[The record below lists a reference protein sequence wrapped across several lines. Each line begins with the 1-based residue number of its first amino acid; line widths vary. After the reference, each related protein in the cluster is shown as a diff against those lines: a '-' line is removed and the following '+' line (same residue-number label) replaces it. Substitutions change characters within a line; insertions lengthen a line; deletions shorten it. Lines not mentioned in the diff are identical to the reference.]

1 MSGTIHD
8 KPSLPAMLRPGHKT
22 ADLHRAISTEISR
35 LAERE
40 EHLTI
45 VANSGAA
52 PFARQ
57 LARDA
62 RDRLSERRDLLM
74 STPRWGQNRPK

>member
-1 MSGTIHD
+1 MTIHD

-52 PFARQ
+52 PFAR
-57 LARDA
+57 DA

-74 STPRWGQNRPK
+74 STPRWGQNKPK